1 MVCRG
6 RGARSSLSAIALALA
21 CSGCSPVAWGIAG
34 GGAAAICAYAP
45 SRWNHAYQTRYQAP
59 VIRQVARDTSHV
71 EMGFVEYDDFGWM
84 RDTTQAR
91 VLLDEIQA
99 LHRRTNVA
107 IVVYVHGWRH
117 NAKGNDADVK
127 SFEATLH
134 HLGHSLNDS
143 LMKAQREALTGDPD
157 LTVFGIYVGWRGKAW
172 PEIGRWV
179 PYVGP
184 AVLDL
189 PVYFT
194 SFGRKD
200 AAGIVG
206 GGDVRSFLLH
216 LDDMHREIN
225 AVARVRPREVKPLG
239 LVFVGHSYGGHVLF
253 SALNSRIEDGMAA
266 ALSDSATLQGRPL
279 AERVYAAARPG
290 DLLACDRTVQGVGDL
305 VVLVNPAIEASA
317 YRRIDRMDRAA
328 RFRDDQ
334 LPLLLT
340 ISAENDAAR
349 NGIFAF
355 MRGIKLFGRAKSP
368 DEAKLERR
376 ALGSYGPQVTHQM
389 ELTRTDDEAKRRA
402 RVHVIEE
409 GRDQLSARRGESAI
423 GRGGE
428 AGAARPEDVFAKNE
442 HGVIRMRANPGMELP
457 RPALVVRTKSDVIDG
472 HSDFFRAEFIDWLT
486 EYVLSIERVRLA
498 NGARAAQAAGVPAE
512 LRR

>member
-1 MVCRG
+1 MR
-6 RGARSSLSAIALALA
+6 RTEPNLSPVVAIALAVA

-45 SRWNHAYQTRYQAP
+45 SRWNHAYQTRYEEP
-59 VIRQVARDTSHV
+59 VIRQVAQDTSHV

-107 IVVYVHGWRH
+107 VVVYVHGWRH
-117 NAKGNDADVK
+117 NAKENDADVK
-127 SFEATLH
+127 SFRATLR

-172 PEIGRWV
+172 PEVGRWV

-225 AVARVRPREVKPLG
+225 AVARVTPRVVKPLG
-239 LVFVGHSYGGHVLF
+239 LVFVGHSYGGHVIF

-266 ALSDSATLQGRPL
+266 ALADSATLKGQPL
-279 AERVYAAARPG
+279 ADRVYATARSG
-290 DLLACDRTVQGVGDL
+290 ELLACDRPVQGVGDL

-317 YRRIDRMDRAA
+317 YRRIDHMDREAK
-328 RFRDDQ
+328 FRDDQ

-340 ISAENDAAR
+340 VSAENDAAR

-355 MRGIKLFGRAKSP
+355 MRGIKLFGRAKSTE
-368 DEAKLERR
+368 EAKLERR
-376 ALGSYGPQVTHQM
+376 ALGSYEPQVTHQM
-389 ELTRTDDEAKRRA
+389 ELTRTDAEAKKRA

-409 GRDQLSARRGESAI
+409 GRDQLSARRGESAL
-423 GRGGE
+423 GR
-428 AGAARPEDVFAKNE
+428 AGNGPAARPDDIFAKNE

-498 NGARAAQAAGVPAE
+498 NAAREAQAAGVPAE